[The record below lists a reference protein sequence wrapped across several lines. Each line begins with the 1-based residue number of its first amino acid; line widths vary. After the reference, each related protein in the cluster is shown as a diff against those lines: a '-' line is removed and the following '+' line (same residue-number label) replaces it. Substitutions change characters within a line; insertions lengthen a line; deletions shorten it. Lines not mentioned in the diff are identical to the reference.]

1 MVIEHV
7 QPEIDGGYFP
17 IKRIIGE
24 KVKVT
29 ADIFTDGHDQ
39 ISAALLFRKQG
50 KEKWQVS
57 PMSLVGNDRWSGE
70 FTVEEIGIYEY
81 TIE

>member
-29 ADIFTDGHDQ
+29 ADIFADGHDQ
-39 ISAALLFRKQG
+39 IRAALLFRKQG
-50 KEKWQVS
+50 EEKC
-57 PMSLVGNDRWSGE
+57 
-70 FTVEEIGIYEY
+70 
-81 TIE
+81 